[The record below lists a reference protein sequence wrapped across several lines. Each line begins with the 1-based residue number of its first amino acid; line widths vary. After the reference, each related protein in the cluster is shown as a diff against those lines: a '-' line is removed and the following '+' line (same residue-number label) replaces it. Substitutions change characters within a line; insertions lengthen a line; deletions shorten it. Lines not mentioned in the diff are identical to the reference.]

1 MAESPQQIKNFETED
16 TQISKDAVFDAAFRC
31 AMNEAGLP
39 GDPILANGFIG
50 AGFVL
55 HN

>member
-1 MAESPQQIKNFETED
+1 MADSIQPTRKLESEESQEKTN
-16 TQISKDAVFDAAFRC
+16 AVFDAAFKC

-50 AGFVL
+50 AGFVPKK
-55 HN
+55 

>member
-1 MAESPQQIKNFETED
+1 MTDSPQIKKNLKTED
-16 TQISKDAVFDAAFRC
+16 IPQARDAVFDAAFRC

-50 AGFVL
+50 A
-55 HN
+55 